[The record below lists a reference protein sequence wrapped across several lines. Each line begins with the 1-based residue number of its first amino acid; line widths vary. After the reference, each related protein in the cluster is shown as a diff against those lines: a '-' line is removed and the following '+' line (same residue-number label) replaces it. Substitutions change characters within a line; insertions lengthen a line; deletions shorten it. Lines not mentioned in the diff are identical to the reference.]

1 VEPVKGRDG
10 NIKMDGEDNFGPGKY
25 FPGGPTCYHQGKEIP
40 CAIYITEGGGISGDI
55 LVSVL
60 TILDG
65 LDVFSEIAWGAGTC
79 VNP

>member
-10 NIKMDGEDNFGPGKY
+10 NIKMDGEDNFGPVKY
-25 FPGGPTCYHQGKEIP
+25 FPGGRTCYHQGKEIP

-60 TILDG
+60 TILNG
-65 LDVFSEIAWGAGTC
+65 LDVFPRLPGGGGTC